1 MLTEIDRQGLLFIW
15 LAASIFLLLLSQVF
29 LWTLL
34 RRKHIPLRHFF
45 IGTPGYLDFKYIR
58 WCREHERGYLA
69 MIVVRV
75 VLALSV
81 IVAVFAV
88 QSALKGAA

>member
-1 MLTEIDRQGLLFIW
+1 MDRQGALFVW
-15 LAASIFLLLLSQVF
+15 LASSIFLLLLSQVF
-29 LWTLL
+29 LWAFL
-34 RRKHIPLRHFF
+34 RRQQVLMRHFF

-58 WCREHERGYLA
+58 WCREHERGYVV
-69 MIVVRV
+69 MIAVRV

-81 IVAVFAV
+81 ILAAFAI